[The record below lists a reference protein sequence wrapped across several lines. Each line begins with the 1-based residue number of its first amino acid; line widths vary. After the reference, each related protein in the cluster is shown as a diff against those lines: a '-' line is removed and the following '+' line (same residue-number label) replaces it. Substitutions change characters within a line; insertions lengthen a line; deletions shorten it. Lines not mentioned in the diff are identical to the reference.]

1 MKTSSSYLP
10 WIRSFTFLLLL
21 STPLSAGAQD
31 NRCFLI
37 GGGSAETFFVSE
49 NATVGSVIGVLRIAG
64 DPSADGDITMR
75 LEASNE
81 TVVSIDTHTKNLT
94 LIKALDKEGLTG
106 PAQVMTRITCERRG
120 PNAEPSLTIPVN
132 IRVTDANDNSPIFR
146 NSTYFI
152 NISES
157 TMVGSV
163 VLQGIQAL
171 DADQP
176 GPYSTV
182 QYSILPGPYSD
193 VLALTSSLE
202 GTLVLKK
209 AVDYE
214 TLKHFKI
221 AIRAQDQGQP
231 PLYTDAVVS
240 IEVNDSDD
248 QNPLFGQSRYWAHL
262 PQPARKGTGL
272 EIRPE
277 PMRAVDQDAGIN
289 ASIRYAWNAGGAEY
303 QDFFLDPL
311 NGSVSLNRSLE
322 DNELVQPVILVVKA
336 HQVDNLD
343 RYALTTLTVSR
354 SWSFSPQLQYL
365 QRRYSVQVLENV
377 PVDTT
382 ILAMAINKPIDQSI
396 RFVME
401 SHNGTEQA
409 FSVDKTGE
417 IKLERNLDYETQMTH
432 QFVVWVTDGLT
443 NDTATV
449 EVTVL
454 DVNDWDP
461 RFELAEYEFIVKES
475 ALPVGSVI
483 GRVQV
488 DDGDAADRVNL
499 QLKGPESRAFNVHDN
514 GDVIF
519 SDPSSLNSTVIHL
532 MVVARDSG
540 IPPRQASVPLK
551 INLPVDFLMMNGSG
565 ITLSTADGSGLLLI
579 ILGILLGILSL
590 IISGLAVYLCQY
602 KRKKTQPSPLTVVQ
616 PQPKVSVSGLYSGDT
631 STPITATLRR
641 IPINPLA
648 RPSCRRVVPI
658 QSPTLAPV
666 QNSPPPPP
674 MPPPTPPPRQQTAS
688 TSPHKISSGGGSG
701 NNNEESP
708 MSQQQH
714 HQHHRTFLS
723 SSQSTVWP
731 TDASLPRRVK
741 KLSWEDEFNVFF

>member
-1 MKTSSSYLP
+1 MKTFRPYLS
-10 WIRSFTFLLLL
+10 WIPFTFLLLL
-21 STPLSAGAQD
+21 AQLTSARD

-64 DPSADGDITMR
+64 DPSADGDITLR
-75 LEASNE
+75 LEANE

-120 PNAEPSLTIPVN
+120 PNTEPSLTVPVN

-146 NSTYFI
+146 NATYSV

-163 VLQGIQAL
+163 VLQGIEAL

-193 VLALTSSLE
+193 VLGFASSLE

-231 PLYTDAVVS
+231 PLYTDAIVS
-240 IEVNDSDD
+240 IDINDADD

-262 PQPARKGTGL
+262 PQPAQKGTGL

-289 ASIRYAWNAGGAEY
+289 ASIRYAWNAGGVEY
-303 QDFFLDPL
+303 QDFVLDPL
-311 NGSVSLNRSLE
+311 NGSVFLNRSLE

-377 PVDTT
+377 PVDTI
-382 ILAMAINKPIDQSI
+382 ILAMAINKPIDQTI
-396 RFVME
+396 RFVIE
-401 SHNGTEQA
+401 SHNGTDQA
-409 FSVDKTGE
+409 FSVDKMGE
-417 IKLERNLDYETQMTH
+417 IKLERALDYETQMTH
-432 QFVVWVTDGLT
+432 HFVVWVTDGLT

-461 RFELAEYEFIVKES
+461 RFDLAEYEFIVKES

-483 GRVQV
+483 GHIHA
-488 DDGDAADRVNL
+488 DDGDAADRVTI
-499 QLKGPESRAFNVHDN
+499 QLKGPESRAFNVHEN

-519 SDPSSLNSTVIHL
+519 SDPSALNSTVIHL
-532 MVVARDSG
+532 MAVARDSG
-540 IPPRQASVPLK
+540 NPPRQTSVPVK

-565 ITLSTADGSGLLLI
+565 ITLSSADGSGLLLI
-579 ILGILLGILSL
+579 ILGILLGVLSL

-616 PQPKVSVSGLYSGDT
+616 PQPKVSVSGLYSGDS

-641 IPINPLA
+641 MPINPLA

-658 QSPTLAPV
+658 QSPTLSTV

-674 MPPPTPPPRQQTAS
+674 MPPPTPPPRQQQQQQAAGNH
-688 TSPHKISSGGGSG
+688 HKISSGGS
-701 NNNEESP
+701 NNNEQSP
-708 MSQQQH
+708 PPVACPH
-714 HQHHRTFLS
+714 HPRTFLS
-723 SSQSTVWP
+723 SSQAGAWP

>member
-1 MKTSSSYLP
+1 M
-10 WIRSFTFLLLL
+10 
-21 STPLSAGAQD
+21 
-31 NRCFLI
+31 
-37 GGGSAETFFVSE
+37 
-49 NATVGSVIGVLRIAG
+49 
-64 DPSADGDITMR
+64 
-75 LEASNE
+75 
-81 TVVSIDTHTKNLT
+81 
-94 LIKALDKEGLTG
+94 
-106 PAQVMTRITCERRG
+106 
-120 PNAEPSLTIPVN
+120 
-132 IRVTDANDNSPIFR
+132 
-146 NSTYFI
+146 
-152 NISES
+152 
-157 TMVGSV
+157 
-163 VLQGIQAL
+163 
-171 DADQP
+171 
-176 GPYSTV
+176 
-182 QYSILPGPYSD
+182 
-193 VLALTSSLE
+193 E

-240 IEVNDSDD
+240 IDINDADD

-262 PQPARKGTGL
+262 PQPAQKGIGL

-311 NGSVSLNRSLE
+311 NGSVYLNRSLE

-377 PVDTT
+377 PVETI
-382 ILAMAINKPIDQSI
+382 ILAMAINKPIDQTI

-401 SHNGTEQA
+401 SHNGTDQA
-409 FSVDKTGE
+409 FSVDTMGE
-417 IKLERNLDYETQMTH
+417 IKLERALDYEAQMTH
-432 QFVVWVTDGLT
+432 HFVVWVTDGLT

-454 DVNDWDP
+454 DVNDCDP
-461 RFELAEYEFIVKES
+461 RFDLAEYEFIVKES
-475 ALPVGSVI
+475 ALPVGSII
-483 GRVQV
+483 GHIRA
-488 DDGDAADRVNL
+488 DDGDAADRVTI
-499 QLKGPESRAFNVHDN
+499 QLKGPESRAFNVHEN

-519 SDPSSLNSTVIHL
+519 SDPSALNSTVIHL
-532 MVVARDSG
+532 MAVARDSG
-540 IPPRQASVPLK
+540 IPPRQTSVPVK

-616 PQPKVSVSGLYSGDT
+616 PQPKVSVGGLYSGDT

-658 QSPTLAPV
+658 QSPTLSTV
-666 QNSPPPPP
+666 HNSPPPPP
-674 MPPPTPPPRQQTAS
+674 MPPPTPPPRQQQQQQAAS
-688 TSPHKISSGGGSG
+688 NHHHNNKISSSGSG
-701 NNNEESP
+701 SNNNEQSP
-708 MSQQQH
+708 PPAPCPH
-714 HQHHRTFLS
+714 HPRTFLS
-723 SSQSTVWP
+723 SSQPGAWP
-731 TDASLPRRVK
+731 TDASLPRRIK